1 MPDYMTVNI
10 RSHHAVKKS
19 DQNITIT
26 GDRQKQASRLYTSLN
41 KAGKYEKDTSFYR
54 YIFARNESH
63 PG

>member
-1 MPDYMTVNI
+1 MQ
-10 RSHHAVKKS
+10 VKKS